1 MTFSEF
7 QINLANF
14 AMHIG
19 QISLAQNVGK
29 IKLQIFLPNAVR
41 RKLFAWP
48 TKVGEI
54 DP

>member
-1 MTFSEF
+1 MAFSEF

-29 IKLQIFLPNAVR
+29 IKLQIF
-41 RKLFAWP
+41 FAQRCAPETFCLAHKGW
-48 TKVGEI
+48 
-54 DP
+54 